1 MNFNFNITRIQ
12 NFEGGYDYN
21 KDPYGN
27 NYKGTHILPR
37 WREDQIKKRED
48 EQIEKYKEIWSKEI
62 EQRKLKKMEEKKK
75 KQEMDILE
83 EERIKKEIEEINKR
97 EEKER
102 REQKEKENYVY
113 KENEK
118 LIKNRNNIKYQKQEN
133 GLNNINIKVNDNV
146 IDKDKLIQDEF
157 FDYKESINQLKNK
170 YKDVDLNNIHFYK
183 KNWKYDENKKKLERK
198 LYYNKMKKNIMNN
211 RRSVNEFEF
220 SPNPKLLDDSKNP
233 QIARLK
239 KEVNYG
245 YMQISSYIKNLRN
258 NVIEADKNKNKAE
271 KEFKLITNEI
281 DKERKYQL
289 YLDKMEYDKKKNEDN
304 YNNKYYTNINDVDPI
319 YYDLFP
325 VNQSNM
331 NDKKQQMSNLAIM
344 GQNLIKLSSESEFIP
359 VGMNYN
365 NNYYKN
371 IGISE
376 EVLMENN
383 NEKGELE
390 NETEF
395 QKSED

>member
-1 MNFNFNITRIQ
+1 MKYNYNNLRRK
-12 NFEGGYDYN
+12 NYDELYDIN
-21 KDPYGN
+21 DPYGN
-27 NYKGTHILPR
+27 NYSGTHILPR
-37 WREDQIKKRED
+37 AKEDKIKKRRED
-48 EQIEKYKEIWSKEI
+48 ELEKYKEIWSKEI
-62 EQRKLKKMEEKKK
+62 EERKNKKMIEKRKK
-75 KQEMDILE
+75 EEMDILE

-97 EEKER
+97 EENER
-102 REQKEKENYVY
+102 REQKEKENFVY
-113 KENEK
+113 NENEK
-118 LIKNRNNIKYQKQEN
+118 LIKNKINKYQNREN
-133 GLNNINIKVNDNV
+133 DLNNENINVNSN
-146 IDKDKLIQDEF
+146 IINKDKLIEDEL

-170 YKDVDLNNIHFYK
+170 YKNVDLNNIHFYR
-183 KNWKYDENKKKLERK
+183 KNRIDNENKKMIERK

-211 RRSVNEFEF
+211 KRSVNEFEF
-220 SPNPKLLDDSKNP
+220 APNPKLLDDSKNP

-271 KEFKLITNEI
+271 KELKLITNEI

-319 YYDLFP
+319 YYDLFAI
-325 VNQSNM
+325 NQSNM

-390 NETEF
+390 KETEF
-395 QKSED
+395 